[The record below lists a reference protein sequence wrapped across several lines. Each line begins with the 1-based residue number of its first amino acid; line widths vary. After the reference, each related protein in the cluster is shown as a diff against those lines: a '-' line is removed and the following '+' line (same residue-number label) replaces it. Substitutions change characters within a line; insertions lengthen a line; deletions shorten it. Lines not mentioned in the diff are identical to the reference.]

1 MYLSDSEWFICTLVM
16 ILFCVTAFVLF
27 KVVEIFLRL
36 LAVAITT
43 GLGLFPISDILIKE
57 IGVSERNQKEM
68 KETQI
73 KN

>member
-1 MYLSDSEWFICTLVM
+1 MLDLLHFTEITHYLN
-16 ILFCVTAFVLF
+16 LFCVTAFVLF
-27 KVVEIFLRL
+27 KVGEIFLRL